1 MKQIFGSEVMQIQ
14 PCQNGFLFV
23 IKQEERDEKAL
34 ISYKMM
40 DFERM
45 TIAPVTRN
53 VYLLEKF
60 GSQFERYE
68 QNPEDFLQLRSVI
81 LPDRRLLTVDG
92 KGVATVYGGDGYKQF
107 QGDLTY
113 CDCAPDHLVL
123 GDGCIYASYPD
134 AGAVIRY
141 SASTLRQEM
150 RIGGGEQP
158 MPSPEG
164 LYYQNGQLL
173 ICMPTIQKMMELN
186 FETFELEEYETFE
199 EPIHRYFKYNSNE
212 VVLLDSGAYKL

>member
-123 GDGCIYASYPD
+123 GDGCIYASYPG
-134 AGAVIRY
+134 AGAVILRMLKRAALHDHIVVVTRWYGGNHLGGDRFAAQYPFGTGNCIDSQGNKFDPRALTY
-141 SASTLRQEM
+141 S
-150 RIGGGEQP
+150 
-158 MPSPEG
+158 
-164 LYYQNGQLL
+164 
-173 ICMPTIQKMMELN
+173 
-186 FETFELEEYETFE
+186 
-199 EPIHRYFKYNSNE
+199 
-212 VVLLDSGAYKL
+212 V